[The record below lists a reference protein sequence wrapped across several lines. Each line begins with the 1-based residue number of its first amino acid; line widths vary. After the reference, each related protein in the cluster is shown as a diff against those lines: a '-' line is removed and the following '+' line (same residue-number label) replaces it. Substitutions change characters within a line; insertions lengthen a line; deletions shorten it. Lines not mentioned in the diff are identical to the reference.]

1 MADMHTLQMRIMFQ
15 CYEQQLLAARRLARF
30 RVKRRLAEG
39 LKPQDPDPS
48 VNRRV
53 FVEKVAR
60 ELYDTLIFTGSSNP
74 VVEEIRAELSEAVGL
89 EVEFTYPPGARLRI
103 VASGPDGQRPLSAEE
118 ERRARHALWRITRQK
133 VDQSMLERPE
143 RREAAF

>member
-1 MADMHTLQMRIMFQ
+1 MPDMHTLQMRIMLQ
-15 CYEQQLLAARRLARF
+15 SYEQQLLAARRLARF

-39 LKPQDPDPS
+39 EKPQDPDPS

-74 VVEEIRAELSEAVGL
+74 VVEEIRAELSQAIGL
-89 EVEFTYPPGARLRI
+89 EVSFTYPPGARLRI

-133 VDQSMLERPE
+133 VDQSMLERP
-143 RREAAF
+143 RPHEAVC

>member
-1 MADMHTLQMRIMFQ
+1 MPDMRSLQMRIMLQ
-15 CYEQQLLAARRLARF
+15 SYEQQLLAARRLARF
-30 RVKRRLAEG
+30 RVKRRLAAGE
-39 LKPQDPDPS
+39 KPQDPDPS

-74 VVEEIRAELSEAVGL
+74 VVEDIRAELSEALGL
-89 EVEFTYPPGARLRI
+89 EVGFTYPPGARLRI
-103 VASGPDGQRPLSAEE
+103 VAIGPEGQRPLSAEE

-143 RREAAF
+143 RHEAVC

>member
-1 MADMHTLQMRIMFQ
+1 MADMHTLQMRIMLQ

-48 VNRRV
+48 VNRRA

-74 VVEEIRAELSEAVGL
+74 VVEEIRAELSRAVGL

-103 VASGPDGQRPLSAEE
+103 VAIGPDGQRPLGAEE

>member
-1 MADMHTLQMRIMFQ
+1 MADMHTLQMRIMLQ

-48 VNRRV
+48 VNRRA

-74 VVEEIRAELSEAVGL
+74 VVEEIRAELSRAVGL

-103 VASGPDGQRPLSAEE
+103 VAIGPDGQRPLGAEE

-133 VDQSMLERPE
+133 VDQSKLERPE